1 MGGYPDLYNHLF
13 DESMSAAWSHFEQDF
28 LNANSWPQRKDGFPS
43 DLLDALSPEERTRAV
58 SILKEKLDGRDDWP
72 VRAMA
77 HLRVAESAPVLHCL
91 LEKEPFPVIR
101 AVIATAIYELTGD
114 ETMEKEVAS
123 VAAAREREWV
133 HRLDAIHCLGR
144 FKTDSAHKLL
154 CELAHDP
161 DYLVSYN
168 AKLAGGR
175 SG

>member
-1 MGGYPDLYNHLF
+1 M
-13 DESMSAAWSHFEQDF
+13 
-28 LNANSWPQRKDGFPS
+28 
-43 DLLDALSPEERTRAV
+43 
-58 SILKEKLDGRDDWP
+58 
-72 VRAMA
+72 
-77 HLRVAESAPVLHCL
+77 
-91 LEKEPFPVIR
+91 R

-123 VAAAREREWV
+123 VAAAGDREWV

-154 CELAHDP
+154 CELTHDP

-175 SG
+175 SE